1 MKNYFYDGTFN
12 GILTLLNS
20 LLQISAPKNFEVFS
34 VSNRNQANLFD
45 EYEIVNTDNEIAK
58 HIWILLRRNSS
69 IGTDQIYKSFL
80 ANEDEKFVLS
90 LLLKI
95 ANNKELS
102 KKEYIQI
109 EKNAQKIDREKNRIL
124 SYLRYNAQLNNS
136 TTLYIQSKYKVEF
149 LLTKTIRQLYAHH
162 EEWQIVNSY
171 QNHCIQFNDNK
182 FTSKKVNPREK
193 EMSSS
198 IEMNAL
204 KLAV

>member
-90 LLLKI
+90 
-95 ANNKELS
+95 
-102 KKEYIQI
+102 
-109 EKNAQKIDREKNRIL
+109 
-124 SYLRYNAQLNNS
+124 
-136 TTLYIQSKYKVEF
+136 
-149 LLTKTIRQLYAHH
+149 
-162 EEWQIVNSY
+162 
-171 QNHCIQFNDNK
+171 
-182 FTSKKVNPREK
+182 
-193 EMSSS
+193 
-198 IEMNAL
+198 
-204 KLAV
+204 

>member
-20 LLQISAPKNFEVFS
+20 LLQNSAPKNFEVFS

-45 EYEIVNTDNEIAK
+45 EYEIVNTDNEVAK

-69 IGTDQIYKSFL
+69 IGTDQVYKSFL
-80 ANEDEKFVLS
+80 ANEDEKYVLS

-149 LLTKTIRQLYAHH
+149 LLTKTIRQLYANH

-193 EMSSS
+193 EMSTS
-198 IEMNAL
+198 IEMNAF

>member
-20 LLQISAPKNFEVFS
+20 LLQNSAPKNFEVFS

-45 EYEIVNTDNEIAK
+45 EYEIVNTDNEVAK

-69 IGTDQIYKSFL
+69 IGTDQVYKSFL

-149 LLTKTIRQLYAHH
+149 LLTKTIRQLYANH

-193 EMSSS
+193 EMSTS
-198 IEMNAL
+198 IEMNAF